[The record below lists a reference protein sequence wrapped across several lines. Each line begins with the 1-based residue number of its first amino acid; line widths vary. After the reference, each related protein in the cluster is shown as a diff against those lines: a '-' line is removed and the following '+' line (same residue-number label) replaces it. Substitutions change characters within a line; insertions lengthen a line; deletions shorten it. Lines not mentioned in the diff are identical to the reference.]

1 MRLRI
6 LQSHQ
11 DTSISYILISS
22 YLFHLILSI
31 LISSHPSLLYI
42 DLDTRSTITN
52 HHHFIRHFS
61 ALGHLGLI
69 HRYCVQDRH
78 PFLLYSGVEMLGPDV
93 AFEGPAPVPAG
104 KTVALLFST
113 LKCSRHFIIVS
124 FPRIST
130 FSRSFRI
137 GPDHHWRW

>member
-1 MRLRI
+1 MTSWRTSLR
-6 LQSHQ
+6 SC
-11 DTSISYILISS
+11 
-22 YLFHLILSI
+22 
-31 LISSHPSLLYI
+31 
-42 DLDTRSTITN
+42 
-52 HHHFIRHFS
+52 
-61 ALGHLGLI
+61 
-69 HRYCVQDRH
+69 RYCVQDRH
-78 PFLLYSGVEMLGPDV
+78 PFLLYSGVDMLGPDVAFATVPAGNEMLGLDV

>member
-1 MRLRI
+1 MTSWRTSLR
-6 LQSHQ
+6 SC
-11 DTSISYILISS
+11 
-22 YLFHLILSI
+22 
-31 LISSHPSLLYI
+31 
-42 DLDTRSTITN
+42 
-52 HHHFIRHFS
+52 
-61 ALGHLGLI
+61 
-69 HRYCVQDRH
+69 RYCVQDRH
-78 PFLLYSGVEMLGPDV
+78 PFLLYSGVEMLGPDVAFEGPATVPAGNEMLGPDVVFEGPATVPAGNEMLGPDV